1 MENIGNSTTAKRW
14 GSFLLLYLGYMVLFA
29 DRTVMNISLAYIGK
43 DFHVGAA
50 ALGAT
55 ASAFFL
61 GYTLMQIPGG
71 YLTDKFGSK
80 LMVIISLFTWS
91 FMTMVTGWAYPR

>member
-43 DFHVGAA
+43 DFHVG
-50 ALGAT
+50 G
-55 ASAFFL
+55 SSIRSNRQCVFL
-61 GYTLMQIPGG
+61 RVYFNA
-71 YLTDKFGSK
+71 D
-80 LMVIISLFTWS
+80 TWGD
-91 FMTMVTGWAYPR
+91 T

>member
-1 MENIGNSTTAKRW
+1 MENIGNFTVAKRW
-14 GSFLLLYLGYMVLFA
+14 GSFLLLYLGYMILFA

-55 ASAFFL
+55 NSAAMNKFL
-61 GYTLMQIPGG
+61 
-71 YLTDKFGSK
+71 
-80 LMVIISLFTWS
+80 S
-91 FMTMVTGWAYPR
+91 FVFIMFCL